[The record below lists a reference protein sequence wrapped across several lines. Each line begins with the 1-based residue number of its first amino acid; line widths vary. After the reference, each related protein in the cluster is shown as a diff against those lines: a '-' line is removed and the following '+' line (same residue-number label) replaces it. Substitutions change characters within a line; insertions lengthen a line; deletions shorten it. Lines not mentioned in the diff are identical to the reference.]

1 MHDQLFQTLKKDHQE
16 VKSLFKKLTEAKKAN
31 EREELL
37 EKLDS
42 EITPHM
48 RAEERTVYMALQK
61 KKEAKEDAL
70 EAFEEHHAARLVMH
84 ELQDLSA
91 DDERFLAKSMVL
103 KEMVEHH
110 LKEEEKDIFQDIREG
125 FSADEAGKLLER
137 FNQEKER
144 IKKKLH

>member
-1 MHDQLFQTLKKDHQE
+1 MHEQLFQTLKKDHQE
-16 VKSLFKKLTEAKKAN
+16 VKSLFKKLTEAKQADQ
-31 EREELL
+31 RTQLL
-37 EKLDS
+37 EQLDL

-48 RAEERTVYMALQK
+48 RAEERTLYTALQK
-61 KKEAKEDAL
+61 SKDAKEDAL
-70 EAFEEHHAARLVMH
+70 EAFEEHHAARLIMH

-91 DDERFLAKSMVL
+91 DDDRFLAKSMVL

-110 LKEEEKDIFQDIREG
+110 LKEEEKDIFKDMREA

-144 IKKKLH
+144 MKKKLQ

>member
-16 VKSLFKKLTEAKKAN
+16 VKSLFKKLTEAKKADQ
-31 EREELL
+31 REELL
-37 EKLDS
+37 EQLDS

-61 KKEAKEDAL
+61 NKEAKEDAL

-91 DDERFLAKSMVL
+91 DDERFLAKTMVL

-110 LKEEEKDIFQDIREG
+110 LKEEEKEIFQDIRDA